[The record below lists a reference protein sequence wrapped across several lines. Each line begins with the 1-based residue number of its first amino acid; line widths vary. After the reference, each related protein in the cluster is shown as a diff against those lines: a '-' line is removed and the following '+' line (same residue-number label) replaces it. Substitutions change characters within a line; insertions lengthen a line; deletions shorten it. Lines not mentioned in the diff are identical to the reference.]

1 MKPVPRRLVLYW
13 ISTIWKS
20 LPKELVTSLLKKY
33 TLTID
38 DNGEED
44 EQISCFKPGKLSTE
58 GYKVLKKQM
67 KILRDQQNTDN
78 PFEITESDV
87 ENAQFADNI
96 ISDDEDDVDIDR
108 KTNQN
113 HKKSSSVDSF
123 AKLCV

>member
-1 MKPVPRRLVLYW
+1 M
-13 ISTIWKS
+13 
-20 LPKELVTSLLKKY
+20 KKY

-44 EQISCFKPGKLSTE
+44 EQISCFKPGKLSAE
-58 GYKVLKKQM
+58 GYKVLKEQM
-67 KILRDQQNTDN
+67 KIFTDQQNTDN
-78 PFEITESDV
+78 PLEITESDV

-123 AKLCV
+123 ARLCV